1 METMLVTVLHGK
13 QMRRRFNS
21 QARLWS
27 AVEDLPGQTSAEGG
41 AAARGS
47 ATGC

>member
-13 QMRRRFNS
+13 QMRRRSNL
-21 QARLWS
+21 ARLWS